1 MEKRVIPL
9 KNYLIFALVAI
20 LSFLFVFNLS
30 RWYRQNKIYTT
41 SLSKVISEVL
51 PSELKD
57 YLTEN
62 GTIVIY
68 ASSSVDEKLEEFEN
82 EFKQYII
89 DNQIENMIIYYDVNK
104 DDNKFFENE
113 LKTILTYPNLYL
125 IKEHELSTKLY
136 YETKEINLE
145 EVKTFLELNEV
156 VDIND

>member
-9 KNYLIFALVAI
+9 KNYLIFAVVAI

-30 RWYRQNKIYTT
+30 RWYRQNKIYSTN
-41 SLSKVISEVL
+41 LSKVISEVL

-68 ASSSVDEKLEEFEN
+68 TSSSSDDKLEVFEN
-82 EFKQYII
+82 EFKQYIV
-89 DNQIENMIIYYDVNK
+89 DNQIEKMIIYYDISK

-113 LKTILTYPNLYL
+113 LKTMLIYPNLYL
-125 IKEHELSTKLY
+125 VKEHNFSTKLY
-136 YETKEINLE
+136 SESKEITLE

-156 VDIND
+156 IDIND